1 MADLRVEL
9 SGWELDNPVIA
20 ASGTF
25 GYGGDYLDFFDPNI
39 LGTFSFKGTT
49 REARY
54 GNDTPRIAECPGGM
68 LNSVGLQ
75 NPGIGSVINN
85 ELKKL
90 GEFYHKKVIANISG
104 FSIEDYVYSCERIS
118 REEKVGIVEVNISCP
133 NVHNGGM
140 AFGTTASGAAEVTRA
155 VRKVVKKPLYM
166 KLSPNVSDITEIAA
180 ACEAEGAD
188 GISMINT
195 LLGMRVDIYKKRPVL
210 ANITGGISGGAILP
224 LSLRMVW
231 QTYERIKIPIIGM
244 GGISNAEEA
253 VEMMLCGATA
263 IQVGA
268 ANLVNPYAMKEIIEG
283 LDEIL
288 DKMKV
293 QSIKEIIGGAHG

>member
-75 NPGIGSVINN
+75 NPGIDSVINN

-231 QTYERIKIPIIGM
+231 QTYKRIKIPIIGM

-268 ANLVNPYAMKEIIEG
+268 ANLVNPYTMKEIIEG

>member
-54 GNDTPRIAECPGGM
+54 GNDTARIAECPGGM

-75 NPGIGSVINN
+75 NPGIDSVINN

>member
-54 GNDTPRIAECPGGM
+54 GNDTPRIAECPDGM

-75 NPGIGSVINN
+75 NPGIDSVINN

-231 QTYERIKIPIIGM
+231 QTYERVKIPIIGM

-293 QSIKEIIGGAHG
+293 KSIKEIIGGAHG

>member
-75 NPGIGSVINN
+75 NPGIDSVINN

-166 KLSPNVSDITEIAA
+166 KLSPNVSGITEIAA

>member
-54 GNDTPRIAECPGGM
+54 GNDTPRIAECPDGM

-75 NPGIGSVINN
+75 NPGIDSVINN

>member
-75 NPGIGSVINN
+75 NPGIDSVINN

-140 AFGTTASGAAEVTRA
+140 AFGTTASGAAEVTCA

>member
-9 SGWELDNPVIA
+9 SGWKLDNPVIA

-75 NPGIGSVINN
+75 NPGIDSVINN

-293 QSIKEIIGGAHG
+293 KSIKEIIGGAHG

>member
-49 REARY
+49 RDARY

-75 NPGIGSVINN
+75 NPGIDSVINN

-231 QTYERIKIPIIGM
+231 QTYERVKIPIIGM

>member
-75 NPGIGSVINN
+75 NPGIDSVINN

-231 QTYERIKIPIIGM
+231 QTYKRIKIPIIGM

>member
-75 NPGIGSVINN
+75 NPGIDSVINN

-195 LLGMRVDIYKKRPVL
+195 LLGMRIDIYKKRPVL

>member
-54 GNDTPRIAECPGGM
+54 GNDTPRIAECPCGM

-75 NPGIGSVINN
+75 NPGIDSVINN

>member
-49 REARY
+49 REARF

-75 NPGIGSVINN
+75 NPGIDSVINN

>member
-75 NPGIGSVINN
+75 NPGIDSVINN
-85 ELKKL
+85 ELKNL

-118 REEKVGIVEVNISCP
+118 CEEKVGIVEVNISCP

>member
-1 MADLRVEL
+1 MADLRVVL
-9 SGWELDNPVIA
+9 SRWELDTPVSA

-39 LGTFSFKGTT
+39 LGTFSFKGTW

-75 NPGIGSVINN
+75 NPGIDSVINN

-104 FSIEDYVYSCERIS
+104 FSIEDYVYSCERVS

>member
-75 NPGIGSVINN
+75 NPGIDSVINN

-231 QTYERIKIPIIGM
+231 QTYERIKIPSIGM
-244 GGISNAEEA
+244 GGISNAE
-253 VEMMLCGATA
+253 
-263 IQVGA
+263 
-268 ANLVNPYAMKEIIEG
+268 
-283 LDEIL
+283 
-288 DKMKV
+288 
-293 QSIKEIIGGAHG
+293 

>member
-75 NPGIGSVINN
+75 NPGIDSVINN

-244 GGISNAEEA
+244 GGISNSEEA

>member
-9 SGWELDNPVIA
+9 SGWKLDNPVIA

-75 NPGIGSVINN
+75 NPGIDSVINN

-195 LLGMRVDIYKKRPVL
+195 LLGMRVDIDKKRPVR

-231 QTYERIKIPIIGM
+231 QTYERVKIPIIGM

>member
-25 GYGGDYLDFFDPNI
+25 GYGGDYLDSFDPNI

-75 NPGIGSVINN
+75 NPGIDSVINN

-118 REEKVGIVEVNISCP
+118 REEKEGIVEVNISCP

>member
-75 NPGIGSVINN
+75 NPGIDSVINN

-231 QTYERIKIPIIGM
+231 QTYERVKIPIIGM

>member
-75 NPGIGSVINN
+75 NPGIDSVINN

-288 DKMKV
+288 NKMKV
-293 QSIKEIIGGAHG
+293 KSIKEIIGGAHG

>member
-75 NPGIGSVINN
+75 NPGIDSVINN

-231 QTYERIKIPIIGM
+231 QTYERIKITIIGM

>member
-75 NPGIGSVINN
+75 NPGIDSVINN

-268 ANLVNPYAMKEIIEG
+268 ANLVNSYAMKEIIEG

>member
-75 NPGIGSVINN
+75 NPGIDSVINN

-140 AFGTTASGAAEVTRA
+140 AFGITASGAAEVTRA

>member
-75 NPGIGSVINN
+75 NPGIDSVINN
-85 ELKKL
+85 KLKKL

-231 QTYERIKIPIIGM
+231 QTYERVKIPIIGM

>member
-75 NPGIGSVINN
+75 NPGIDSVINN

-224 LSLRMVW
+224 LALRMVW

-293 QSIKEIIGGAHG
+293 KSIKEIIGGAHG

>member
-9 SGWELDNPVIA
+9 SGWGLDKPVIE

-25 GYGGDYLDFFDPNI
+25 GYGGGYLDFFYPNI
-39 LGTFSFKGTT
+39 LGPFSFKGTT
-49 REARY
+49 REAED

-75 NPGIGSVINN
+75 NPGIDSVINN

>member
-75 NPGIGSVINN
+75 NPGIDSVINN

-166 KLSPNVSDITEIAA
+166 KLSPSVSDITEIAA

>member
-75 NPGIGSVINN
+75 NPGIDSVINN

-180 ACEAEGAD
+180 VCEAEGAD

-293 QSIKEIIGGAHG
+293 KSIKEIIGGAHG

>member
-54 GNDTPRIAECPGGM
+54 GNDTPRIAECPDGM

-75 NPGIGSVINN
+75 NPGIDSVINN

-231 QTYERIKIPIIGM
+231 QTYERVKIPIIGM

>member
-75 NPGIGSVINN
+75 NPGIDSVINN

-104 FSIEDYVYSCERIS
+104 FSIENYVYSCERIS

>member
-75 NPGIGSVINN
+75 NPGIDSVINN

-231 QTYERIKIPIIGM
+231 QTYERIRIPIIGM

>member
-1 MADLRVEL
+1 
-9 SGWELDNPVIA
+9 
-20 ASGTF
+20 
-25 GYGGDYLDFFDPNI
+25 
-39 LGTFSFKGTT
+39 
-49 REARY
+49 
-54 GNDTPRIAECPGGM
+54 
-68 LNSVGLQ
+68 
-75 NPGIGSVINN
+75 
-85 ELKKL
+85 
-90 GEFYHKKVIANISG
+90 
-104 FSIEDYVYSCERIS
+104 
-118 REEKVGIVEVNISCP
+118 
-133 NVHNGGM
+133 M

-293 QSIKEIIGGAHG
+293 KSIKEIIGGAHG

>member
-75 NPGIGSVINN
+75 NPGIDSVINN

-231 QTYERIKIPIIGM
+231 
-244 GGISNAEEA
+244 
-253 VEMMLCGATA
+253 
-263 IQVGA
+263 
-268 ANLVNPYAMKEIIEG
+268 
-283 LDEIL
+283 
-288 DKMKV
+288 
-293 QSIKEIIGGAHG
+293 

>member
-75 NPGIGSVINN
+75 NPGIDSVINN

-293 QSIKEIIGGAHG
+293 KSIKEIIGGAHG

>member
-75 NPGIGSVINN
+75 NPGIDSVINN

-224 LSLRMVW
+224 LALRMVW

>member
-75 NPGIGSVINN
+75 NPGIDSVINN

-180 ACEAEGAD
+180 ACEAEGAN

-231 QTYERIKIPIIGM
+231 QTYERVKIPIIGM

>member
-75 NPGIGSVINN
+75 NPGIDSVINN

>member
-75 NPGIGSVINN
+75 NPGIDSVINN

-268 ANLVNPYAMKEIIEG
+268 ANLVNPYAMK
-283 LDEIL
+283 
-288 DKMKV
+288 
-293 QSIKEIIGGAHG
+293 